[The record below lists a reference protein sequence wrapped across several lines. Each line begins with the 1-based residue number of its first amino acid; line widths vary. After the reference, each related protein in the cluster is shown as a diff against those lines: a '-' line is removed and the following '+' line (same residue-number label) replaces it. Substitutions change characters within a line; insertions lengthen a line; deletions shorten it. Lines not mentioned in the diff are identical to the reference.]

1 MTTRSLEHR
10 VESLEVQVRWW
21 RRLAVAPAV
30 CGLILASLAAVT
42 GQAPSVLRVRGLVVV
57 DSAGRDRIFLGA
69 PVPDPREGKRISPS
83 VGLTVNDSAGN
94 ERFGLGLHSNGRFT
108 MGFDAP
114 PRTGDDRNR
123 ERITLVADERGGAY
137 VRILDRRTR
146 AQAFL
151 RLGDDDAAYLEFLRW
166 TDGVIQT
173 RRLGFGPDTVLSQ
186 AR

>member
-10 VESLEVQVRWW
+10 VEGLEVQVRWW
-21 RRLAVAPAV
+21 RRLAVALAV
-30 CGLILASLAAVT
+30 GGLILASLAAVT
-42 GQAPSVLRVRGLVVV
+42 GQAPSVLRVRGLIVV
-57 DSAGRDRIFLGA
+57 DSAGRERIFLGA
-69 PVPDPREGKRISPS
+69 PVPDPQEGKRISPS

-94 ERFGLGLHSNGRFT
+94 ERFGLGLQSNGRFT

-114 PRTGDDRNR
+114 PHTGDDRNR
-123 ERITLVADERGGAY
+123 ERITLVADEQGGAY
-137 VRILDRRTR
+137 VRMLDRRTR

-151 RLGDDDAAYLEFLRW
+151 RLGDDDAAYLEFLPW

-173 RRLGFGPDTVLSQ
+173 RRLRFGPDTLLLQ